1 MNVIPR
7 LSAVVLPEIHTAA
20 ALVNLEIV
28 EAAGLFTVYRG
39 GHWHTSCASA
49 AVLLEIVNQHIEQHN
64 EHIVTAQAKADQ
76 VKAATAGFTLAAVLD
91 QRGAVIGAVMAS
103 PSARFVTLVDGVM
116 GDATLNARE
125 RKLSRSKANLAK
137 AFRLSQLRFHV
148 LTDRVVYEFDEQ

>member
-7 LSAVVLPEIHTAA
+7 LSAVALPEIHTAA

-28 EAAGLFTVYRG
+28 EDAGLFTVYRG

-91 QRGAVIGAVMAS
+91 QRGAVIGAVMVS

-116 GDATLNARE
+116 GMRRLMPASASCRVQRPTWPRLFG
-125 RKLSRSKANLAK
+125 
-137 AFRLSQLRFHV
+137 FRNCGFMS
-148 LTDRVVYEFDEQ
+148 